1 MDFGLS
7 NRVALVCG
15 ASKGI
20 GFACAEE
27 LAREGASVA
36 IVARDGNSVAAAAA
50 KLSKYEKNGAKIFP
64 IIADLSTTEGTTAAV
79 AKVLEHFGRVDVLV
93 TNTGGPTPGPALSH
107 DWAAWMK
114 ATELLL
120 RSAVEL
126 TRALVPGMQE
136 RKWGR
141 VIGITS
147 IAVKKPVASLVLSN
161 SLRAAVTGYYRTLAN
176 EVGVDGV
183 TVNTVLPGY
192 VATERLEQL
201 AEATAKRTGASR
213 ESIEDSY
220 KEGTPVG
227 RVGEPAEIGALVA
240 FLASQRASF
249 VTGQAILADGGR
261 SGTLF

>member
-1 MDFGLS
+1 MDLGLS

-20 GFACAEE
+20 GYACAEE
-27 LAREGASVA
+27 FAREGASVA
-36 IVARDGNSVAAAAA
+36 IVARDGNSVAAAAT
-50 KLSKYEKNGAKIFP
+50 KLSKNGAKIFP
-64 IIADLSTTEGTTAAV
+64 IIADLSTSEGTAATV
-79 AKVLEHFGRVDVLV
+79 AKVLEHYGRVDILV

-107 DWAAWMK
+107 DWAAWTK
-114 ATELLL
+114 AIELLL

-161 SLRAAVTGYYRTLAN
+161 SLRAGVTGYYRTLAN
-176 EVGVDGV
+176 EIGLDGV

-201 AEATAKRTGASR
+201 AEATAKRTGATR
-213 ESIEDSY
+213 ESITDSY

-227 RVGEPAEIGALVA
+227 RVGTPEEIAAVVA
-240 FLASQRASF
+240 FLASEKASF
-249 VTGQAILADGGR
+249 VTGQALLVDGGR

>member
-1 MDFGLS
+1 MDLGLS

-20 GFACAEE
+20 GYAVAEE
-27 LAREGASVA
+27 LAREGAQVA
-36 IVARDGNSVAAAAA
+36 IVARDANSVAAAAA
-50 KLSKYEKNGAKIFP
+50 KISKSGGKVFGIV
-64 IIADLSTTEGTTAAV
+64 ADLSTSEGTAATV
-79 AKVLEHFGRVDVLV
+79 AKVLEQYGRVDILV

-107 DWAAWMK
+107 DWAAWTK
-114 ATELLL
+114 AIELLL

-161 SLRAAVTGYYRTLAN
+161 SLRAGVTGYYRTLAN
-176 EVGVDGV
+176 EIGIDGV

-213 ESIEDSY
+213 ESITDSY

-227 RVGEPAEIGALVA
+227 RVGTPEEIGAVVA
-240 FLASQRASF
+240 FLASEKASF
-249 VTGQAILADGGR
+249 VTGQALLVDGGR

>member
-7 NRVALVCG
+7 KRTALVCG
-15 ASKGI
+15 ASRGI
-20 GFACAEE
+20 GFAVAAE
-27 LAREGASVA
+27 LVREGAQVA
-36 IVARDGNSVAAAAA
+36 ICARDAAAVAAAAA
-50 KLSKYEKNGAKIFP
+50 KLAPAGAKVLQIV
-64 IIADLSTTEGTTAAV
+64 ADLSTSEGTASAV
-79 AKVLEHFGRVDVLV
+79 AKVIAEYGRVDVLV

-107 DWAAWMK
+107 DWAGWTR

-161 SLRAAVTGYYRTLAN
+161 SLRAAVTGYYRTLAD
-176 EVGVDGV
+176 EVGIDGV

-192 VATERLEQL
+192 VATERLEEL
-201 AEATAKRTGASR
+201 AAATTKRTGATR
-213 ESIEDSY
+213 ESILDSY
-220 KEGTPVG
+220 KHGTPVG
-227 RVGEPAEIGALVA
+227 RVGLPAEIAAVVA
-240 FLASQRASF
+240 FLASERAGF
-249 VTGQAILADGGR
+249 VTGQAVLVDGGR
-261 SGTLF
+261 SGTLL

>member
-7 NRVALVCG
+7 KRTALVCG

-20 GFACAEE
+20 GFAVAAE
-27 LAREGASVA
+27 LAREGAQVA
-36 IVARDGNSVAAAAA
+36 ICARDATSVAAAAK
-50 KLSKYEKNGAKIFP
+50 KLAPTGAKVLQIV
-64 IIADLSTTEGTTAAV
+64 ADLSTSDGTSTAVSKA
-79 AKVLEHFGRVDVLV
+79 LGEFGRIDILV

-107 DWAAWMK
+107 DWAGWTR

-147 IAVKKPVASLVLSN
+147 IAVKKPVGSLVLSN
-161 SLRAAVTGYYRTLAN
+161 SLRAAVTGYYRTLAD
-176 EVGVDGV
+176 EVGADGV

-192 VATERLEQL
+192 VATERLEEL
-201 AEATAKRTGASR
+201 ATATSKRTGASR
-213 ESIEDSY
+213 ESIVDSY
-220 KEGTPVG
+220 KAGTPVG
-227 RVGEPAEIGALVA
+227 RVGQPEEIAAVVA
-240 FLASQRASF
+240 FLASERASF
-249 VTGQAILADGGR
+249 VTGQAVLVDGGR
-261 SGTLF
+261 AGTLL

>member
-1 MDFGLS
+1 MDLGLS

-20 GFACAEE
+20 GYAVAEQ
-27 LAREGASVA
+27 LAREGGQVA
-36 IVARDGNSVAAAAA
+36 IVSRDAKSIADAAAR
-50 KLSKYEKNGAKIFP
+50 LSTIGKKVFP
-64 IIADLSTTEGTTAAV
+64 IIADLSTSAGTSEAV
-79 AKVLEHFGRVDVLV
+79 AKVLEHFGSVDVLV
-93 TNTGGPTPGPALSH
+93 TNTGGPTPGPSLSH
-107 DWAAWMK
+107 DWAAWTT

-126 TRALVPGMQE
+126 TRALVPGMQQ

-147 IAVKKPVASLVLSN
+147 IAVKKPVPSLVLSN
-161 SLRAAVTGYYRTLAN
+161 SLRAAVTGYYRTLAD
-176 EVGVDGV
+176 EVGIDGV

-201 AEATAKRTGASR
+201 ADASAKRTGASK
-213 ESIEDSY
+213 ESIFDSY
-220 KEGTPVG
+220 KTGTPVG
-227 RVGEPAEIGALVA
+227 RVGTPDEIAAVVA
-240 FLASQRASF
+240 FLASEKASF
-249 VTGQAILADGGR
+249 VTGQAILVDGGR

>member
-20 GFACAEE
+20 GYAVAEE
-27 LAREGASVA
+27 FTREGAQVA
-36 IVARDGNSVAAAAA
+36 ICSRDANSIAAAAA
-50 KLSKYEKNGAKIFP
+50 RLSKAGKKVFP
-64 IIADLSTTEGTTAAV
+64 IAADLSTSEGTAEAV
-79 AKVLEHFGRVDVLV
+79 AKVLEHFGSVDVLV
-93 TNTGGPTPGPALSH
+93 TNTGGPTPGPSLSH
-107 DWAAWMK
+107 DWAAWTK
-114 ATELLL
+114 ASELLL

-126 TRALVPGMQE
+126 TRALVPGMQQ

-161 SLRAAVTGYYRTLAN
+161 SLRAAVTGYYRTLAD
-176 EVGVDGV
+176 EVGIDGV

-201 AEATAKRTGASR
+201 ADANAKRTGASK
-213 ESIEDSY
+213 ESIFESY
-220 KEGTPVG
+220 KTGTPVG
-227 RVGEPAEIGALVA
+227 RVGTPEEIAAVVA
-240 FLASQRASF
+240 FLASKQASF
-249 VTGQAILADGGR
+249 VTGQAILVDGGR
-261 SGTLF
+261 SGTLL